1 MGTLFE
7 PFIIAFWVFIIALA
21 AFLIGGV
28 IYAVRDNNRKSKS
41 KDNTKEDETES
52 TEKMKK

>member
-7 PFIIAFWVFIIALA
+7 PFIIAFWVFIIALI

-28 IYAVRDNNRKSKS
+28 IYAIRDNSHKSKS
-41 KDNTKEDETES
+41 KGNTKEDETES